1 MSLLPV
7 SPLGAVRLAH
17 EKSEVK
23 GSVCKKFLKSW
34 SVAERVRK
42 VFTDTPL
49 LPIACTVGLLGLT
62 FSDFLEHGSEQGIG
76 TGFIFFPA
84 LHFSFQRSFWG
95 FEGEEH
101 IGGTTTPP
109 YVFRVPIP

>member
-7 SPLGAVRLAH
+7 PPLGVVRLAH
-17 EKSEVK
+17 GKSEVK

-49 LPIACTVGLLGLT
+49 LPIARTVGLLGLT
-62 FSDFLEHGSEQGIG
+62 AKDYLEQGIG
-76 TGFIFFPA
+76 TRGRNRFIFFPDP
-84 LHFSFQRSFWG
+84 HFSFQRSFWG
-95 FEGEEH
+95 FEG
-101 IGGTTTPP
+101 
-109 YVFRVPIP
+109 